1 MLRALEN
8 INLEFKEDIMRHKFM
23 GYSVMVLL
31 IVLTSQ
37 FIGAAEY
44 NRPSVKT
51 QKLYLNNVEV
61 TATAAELNK
70 TDGLDSGDIV
80 TTTSTS
86 TMTNKTLT
94 SPAINTGTLTSPVI
108 NTAVSGTAVLDE
120 DTMASNSATQLA
132 TQQSIKAYVDS
143 GKNLLVQ
150 GEITD
155 VSSAASSWA
164 VSPVAGDLVGAY
176 VVIDGAITVADA
188 SITFEIGGVA
198 ATGTLTV
205 AYSGSAAGSAFSQT
219 ISGTNT
225 VTAGQAIEIIT
236 DGGSTDAAKG
246 TVVLVIQ
253 GVPST
258 PLRYIQGEIADIST
272 GASSWTVSPIAGTI
286 TNIWTVIDGAIIT
299 VDAGITFELGGT
311 AITGGDITIAF
322 SGSAAGVVDTAAPT
336 ALNTVTAGQAIE
348 IITDGASTNA
358 VKAEVLIEI
367 TP

>member
-1 MLRALEN
+1 MK
-8 INLEFKEDIMRHKFM
+8 FKFT
-23 GYSVMVLL
+23 GYSVMILL
-31 IVLTSQ
+31 ILLTSQ

-61 TATAAELNK
+61 TATAAEINK

-80 TTTSTS
+80 TSTS
-86 TMTNKTLT
+86 TTVMTNKTLT
-94 SPAINTGTLTSPVI
+94 SPVVNTQIT
-108 NTAVSGTAVLDE
+108 GTAVLDE
-120 DTMASNSATQLA
+120 DNMASNSATQLA

-150 GEITD
+150 GEIAD
-155 VSSAASSWA
+155 ISSAASSWT
-164 VSPVAGDLVGAY
+164 VSPVAGTIVGAY
-176 VVIDGAITVADA
+176 IVIDGGVTVGDA
-188 SITFEIGGVA
+188 VITFEIATVATTGGVI
-198 ATGTLTV
+198 TV
-205 AYSGSAAGSAFSQT
+205 ANAGSAAGDVFTATAFT
-219 ISGTNT
+219 ANNT
-225 VTAGQAIEIIT
+225 VTAGQAIEILT

-272 GASSWTVSPIAGTI
+272 SASSWTVSPIAGTI

-299 VDAGITFELGGT
+299 VDAGITFEIGGT

-322 SGSAAGVVDTAAPT
+322 SGSAAGVVDTATPT